1 MGRSSKAQ
9 SEVNRAHLVHLACA
23 LFAEHGYD
31 AVGLEEVA
39 VAAGQ
44 TRGAVYHHFGS
55 KRGLF
60 SAALAKVQASVG
72 DAVQAAAL
80 AESDPWEGLVAGCHA
95 FLDAAASDGARRV
108 MLVDGPAVL
117 GWQEW
122 RDGDAASSRRL
133 LEEGLHQLG
142 TRGDV
147 APDEVAALAT
157 LLSGAMNE
165 TALWLAQE
173 GEPVRDAAH
182 AGLDRVLT
190 GLRRR

>member
-9 SEVNRAHLVHLACA
+9 SEVNRAHLVDIACA

-60 SAALAKVQASVG
+60 SAALVQVQGSVAE
-72 DAVQAAAL
+72 AVEAAAV
-80 AESDPWEGLVAGCHA
+80 AETDPWDGLVAGCHA

-133 LEEGLHQLG
+133 LEEGLRELG
-142 TRGDV
+142 ARGDV
-147 APDEVAALAT
+147 APDEVAALT
-157 LLSGAMNE
+157 ILLSGAMNE

-173 GEPVRDAAH
+173 GRAVRAAAH
-182 AGLDRVLT
+182 AALDRVLS
-190 GLRRR
+190 GLRRG

>member
-9 SEVNRAHLVHLACA
+9 SEVNRAHLVDIACA

-60 SAALAKVQASVG
+60 SAALVQVQGSVAE
-72 DAVQAAAL
+72 AVEAAAV
-80 AESDPWEGLVAGCHA
+80 AETDPWDGLVAGCHA
-95 FLDAAASDGARRV
+95 FLVAAASDGARRV

-133 LEEGLHQLG
+133 LEEGLRELG
-142 TRGDV
+142 ARGDV
-147 APDEVAALAT
+147 APDEVEHGDGK
-157 LLSGAMNE
+157 SK
-165 TALWLAQE
+165 TA
-173 GEPVRDAAH
+173 
-182 AGLDRVLT
+182 
-190 GLRRR
+190 